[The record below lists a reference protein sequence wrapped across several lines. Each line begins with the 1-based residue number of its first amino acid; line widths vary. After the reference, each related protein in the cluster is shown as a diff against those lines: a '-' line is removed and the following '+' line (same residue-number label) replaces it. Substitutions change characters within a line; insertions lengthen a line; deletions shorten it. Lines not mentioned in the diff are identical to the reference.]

1 MKMGKKGLK
10 LVKSFEGLYLK
21 AYKCPAGVWTIG
33 YGHTGKV
40 NGKAI
45 RSGMK
50 ITEKTADQLLR
61 KDMEEFE
68 KSQATLKL
76 MSELAKGEASA
87 IEKGYVDIS
96 EVEALLG
103 VSNG

>member
-1 MKMGKKGLK
+1 MKMGEKGLK

-45 RSGMK
+45 RSGK
-50 ITEKTADQLLR
+50 LYLSLFRWKHIHISHR
-61 KDMEEFE
+61 KNF
-68 KSQATLKL
+68 
-76 MSELAKGEASA
+76 
-87 IEKGYVDIS
+87 V
-96 EVEALLG
+96 
-103 VSNG
+103 